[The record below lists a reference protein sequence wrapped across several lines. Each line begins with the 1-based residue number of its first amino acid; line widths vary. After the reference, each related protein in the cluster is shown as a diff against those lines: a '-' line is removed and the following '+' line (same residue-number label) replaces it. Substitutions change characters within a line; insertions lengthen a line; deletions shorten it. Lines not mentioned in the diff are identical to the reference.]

1 MKLNIFKKIKTNRH
15 IFLSL
20 FLFALF
26 LFSLSLNSRFPTRSA
41 FLPGEFKEREIGF
54 IEFFFFTTAEESIF
68 GISEIII
75 LAAILGI
82 IFLNRKYLINTY
94 NRFSYYLKFL
104 IFSILMYEELSFL
117 TAYKFD
123 FANSINDQGELN
135 IHNSKILTAY
145 IFDYVPIL
153 GKVGYITTLITL
165 ALFFIGY
172 GSFFKRF
179 KNLSFIFLER
189 KNSFYINIYWLNL
202 FFSNLLVSL
211 NLRDY
216 YGISKMNININFVLG
231 LELVELFIYVI
242 FLIDTNDK
250 VRIAKKNYL
259 QKNIS
264 QQ

>member
-1 MKLNIFKKIKTNRH
+1 MILNKFKKIKTNRH

-26 LFSLSLNSRFPTRSA
+26 LFSLNLNSRFPTSSA
-41 FLPGEFKEREIGF
+41 FLPGEFKPRELGF

-68 GISEIII
+68 GISEIVI
-75 LAAILGI
+75 LVSILRI

-94 NRFSYYLKFL
+94 NKLSYYLKFL
-104 IFSILMYEELSFL
+104 IFSILIYEELSFL
-117 TAYKFD
+117 TAYKFE
-123 FANSINDQGELN
+123 FLNSINDQGELN
-135 IHNSKILTAY
+135 LHNSKMLTAY

-153 GKVGYITTLITL
+153 GKVGYITTLITF

-172 GSFFKRF
+172 GSLFKRF

-189 KNSFYINIYWLNL
+189 KNSFYTNIYWLNL

-211 NLRDY
+211 NLTEY

-231 LELVELFIYVI
+231 LELVELFIYII
-242 FLIDTNDK
+242 FLIDTIDK
-250 VRIAKKNYL
+250 IKIAKNNYL
-259 QKNIS
+259 KKNIS
-264 QQ
+264 QE